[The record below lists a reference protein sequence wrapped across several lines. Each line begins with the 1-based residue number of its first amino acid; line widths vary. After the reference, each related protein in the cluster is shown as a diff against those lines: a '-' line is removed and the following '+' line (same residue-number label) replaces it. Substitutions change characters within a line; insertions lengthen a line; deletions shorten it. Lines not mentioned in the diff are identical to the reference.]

1 MAKRGGSK
9 TKSRTHNL
17 PKVDDRLSAL
27 VRYMSMRKAE
37 SGEGYYLMVISVQSL
52 LFIAKKRY
60 EEIIMIHS
68 YNSHRDEKKKETELE
83 NEKRRRIRAR
93 PSSVL
98 TSSVSH
104 LLSSSQSCTRKV
116 VQKGSTMP
124 DGLHVCPLKYAWLL
138 LHYCSKRKTG
148 KLIGVV
154 VGLLL
159 LSFLFRCRSLHG
171 NNSNHHNIN
180 IKPKATPKSNY

>member
-1 MAKRGGSK
+1 
-9 TKSRTHNL
+9 
-17 PKVDDRLSAL
+17 
-27 VRYMSMRKAE
+27 MRKKRDGIGKRE
-37 SGEGYYLMVISVQSL
+37 EETDQGKTIISPDIFS
-52 LFIAKKRY
+52 
-60 EEIIMIHS
+60 
-68 YNSHRDEKKKETELE
+68 
-83 NEKRRRIRAR
+83 
-93 PSSVL
+93 
-98 TSSVSH
+98 
-104 LLSSSQSCTRKV
+104 LSSSLIVSQSCTRKV

-159 LSFLFRCRSLHG
+159 LCFLFRCRSLHG